1 MFACMFFLF
10 LPERRIEM
18 YILTTVFTRATL
30 ASAGTSM
37 ARCLSVCLSITSRCS
52 VETDG
57 RIELV
62 FGMKASLDLT
72 HTHTVFNKI
81 QITPKIRVFPSGT
94 LF

>member
-1 MFACMFFLF
+1 VN
-10 LPERRIEM
+10 RDV
-18 YILTTVFTRATL
+18 YIDHSFYPRDAML
-30 ASAGTSM
+30 ARVLAWPGV
-37 ARCLSVCLSITSRCS
+37 CLSVCLSITSRCS

-81 QITPKIRVFPSGT
+81 QVTPKIRVLPSGT